1 MFLLTEVRYQLF
13 RNKWRSILLVC
24 TALLL
29 LGAMAFYLGNIQ
41 SNQAALQDLADN
53 IPVTVRITSRDGSH
67 QGMLNIDSAHFDGLS
82 QAGVHNILC
91 NSSAAGA
98 YAPETRKETG
108 FDGGDTSVVGANCL
122 EALDISADCFQYQD
136 GYDASLFEGEENLCL
151 VHESYAQKHGI
162 QIGDQ
167 IAMPFYLLQWSPQ
180 GVIWSELGEA
190 TLRVVGIC
198 TVQEPF
204 FEPTALY
211 VPVRW
216 LRKTAKAAEVPF
228 TYYSFSAEL
237 DEPMKLNE
245 FKEQLPKLG
254 FMEPFEDANNFYTGD
269 AVSVEDELFI
279 KTAIKLRENIRTFR
293 AFLIPFFGLCV
304 ALSALATFL
313 LLRGD
318 RRDIALARSLGRPK
332 AVSGT
337 VHFLSVFSADLVGCL
352 LAGPVIFLGA
362 GLSATQI
369 AAVAGVF
376 LLCSALGAVLAL
388 LLLLRFNALALLT
401 KVD

>member
-13 RNKWRSILLVC
+13 RNKWRSILMVC
-24 TALLL
+24 VALLL

-41 SNQAALQDLADN
+41 SNQAALRDLAEN
-53 IPVTVRITSRDGSH
+53 IPVTVRITSRDGSR
-67 QGMLNIDSAHFDGLS
+67 QGGLNIDAAHFDGLS
-82 QAGVHNILC
+82 QAGVHHILC
-91 NSSAAGA
+91 STSASGA
-98 YAPETRKETG
+98 YEPETRKETG
-108 FDGGDTSVVGANCL
+108 FDGGDTTVVGANCF
-122 EALDISADCFQYQD
+122 EALEISADCFSYQD

-162 QIGDQ
+162 AVGDE
-167 IAMPFYLLQWSPQ
+167 ITMPFYLLNWYSG

-190 TLRVVGIC
+190 TLRVVGTC
-198 TVQEPF
+198 SVQETL

-211 VPVRW
+211 VPVKW
-216 LRKTAKAAEVPF
+216 LRKTAEQANVPF
-228 TYYSFSAEL
+228 TYYNFSAEL
-237 DEPMKLNE
+237 DDPMKLNE

-254 FMEPFEDANNFYTGD
+254 FREPDEDANDRYAGD

-279 KTAIKLRENIRTFR
+279 KTAIKLRENIRVFR

-304 ALSALATFL
+304 VLSALAAFL
-313 LLRGD
+313 LLRGG

-332 AVSGT
+332 AVSGA
-337 VHFLSVFSADLVGCL
+337 VHFLSVFFADLAGCL
-352 LAGPVIFLGA
+352 LAAPVILFGT
-362 GLSATQI
+362 GLSAAQA

-376 LLCSALGAVLAL
+376 LLCAALGAVLAL